1 MLSWAGNTPELCMK
15 ADACLHLR
23 PMKPFFHGEKPRKL
37 TLETKQNKLIQ
48 VFQSNTD
55 SVLKVP

>member
-1 MLSWAGNTPELCMK
+1 MK